1 MGGGGDDFVLK
12 KKSKKYLQFK
22 SKFDK
27 FHITNVN
34 LMLQILEQKMFL
46 RFESYQNNNQ
56 NEMQQQRMTALKEI

>member
-1 MGGGGDDFVLK
+1 M
-12 KKSKKYLQFK
+12 QFK